1 PGRNELSLRGRDVR
15 SRRGGAAVSPCIAV
29 AHSDAEECPMT
40 PRQQLR
46 PRVSG
51 AALVTALVL
60 LLVLS
65 VLAVA
70 GVGMAVAE
78 LSMAGNEQF
87 RRQAADAAS
96 AGIEVV
102 VARLMATPEGSAAD
116 GSADSIPLE
125 DSAAQVSTVLRFA
138 GYEAVPPRW
147 SVNKLQARHYVIEST
162 GRAPR

>member
-1 PGRNELSLRGRDVR
+1 
-15 SRRGGAAVSPCIAV
+15 
-29 AHSDAEECPMT
+29 MT

-162 GRAPR
+162 GRAPRGAVDTQHQGVLLVSATSGVVDAVRTSDGQSTGVGR